1 MSKITVKT
9 GLLLGCFRDTCEFC
23 SVVSWGLS
31 VSPILLKYFEICVGY
46 ISPSAEHLNI
56 LVLHAQVW
64 VLISGKRRVWR
75 EKHLFCLADF
85 RLSLKTVLVLPGGQC
100 HVLKSSVLH
109 ESHFS
114 RLLFIDCKLSY
125 QRTYC
130 HSSIKAKTFC
140 RTPYTSCLGS
150 LLSSQA
156 LHTEDFVLL
165 NPVSSSPSSQG
176 GSDAVKR
183 KIRKKQQ
190 HHLCLYLSMEC
201 AHSIVT
207 GILGRIIQNSSWC
220 SYQCLRGRI

>member
-1 MSKITVKT
+1 MWKE
-9 GLLLGCFRDTCEFC
+9 RH
-23 SVVSWGLS
+23 LS
-31 VSPILLKYFEICVGY
+31 
-46 ISPSAEHLNI
+46 
-56 LVLHAQVW
+56 
-64 VLISGKRRVWR
+64 
-75 EKHLFCLADF
+75 CLADS
-85 RLSLKTVLVLPGGQC
+85 RLSLKAALLLLGGQC
-100 HVLKSSVLH
+100 HVPRSSVLH

-176 GSDAVKR
+176 GSDAAKR
-183 KIRKKQQ
+183 KIRKKKQNTSCVSVIKHWVSPLLYNWYFGKNKWEWLTMLILVSERYNTGGEYSGSIGCIAVCFADFSLCWQ
-190 HHLCLYLSMEC
+190 VKETLIIFHFFSSQSEPHL
-201 AHSIVT
+201 T
-207 GILGRIIQNSSWC
+207 
-220 SYQCLRGRI
+220 